1 MVETLHHL
9 NRPDADLLIRPAWV
23 DAEVGLESLEAGEA
37 TGNRSALWLRAL
49 LQGRFAE
56 LGATIYR
63 KAGLVLFLGLVLL
76 ITATVGLKSARLE
89 SSLERL
95 WVEDGGRLT
104 REMQYVRSSIGEGAG
119 STNEILIQTPKEGGG
134 SVLYPDAMLL
144 HWEALRFALEAS
156 VDLFEA

>member
-1 MVETLHHL
+1 M
-9 NRPDADLLIRPAWV
+9 
-23 DAEVGLESLEAGEA
+23 GLESLETGEA

-49 LQGRFAE
+49 LQARFAE
-56 LGATIYR
+56 LGATIHR

-89 SSLERL
+89 TSLERL